1 MQQQQQHTAGA
12 SKVAAKV
19 LQQLGQHLPAH
30 PSSSQL
36 CSSKTAGTTANVS
49 RFYAI
54 TTSHAAAAAAYR
66 KGINSRSD
74 SSAAVVA
81 APASSYFLQPALQR
95 QHQADT
101 GSRRLVFKIS
111 IPAKRQPAAISRRSN
126 SRCNSIATAPT
137 GSTAT

>member
-1 MQQQQQHTAGA
+1 MQQQQHTAGA

-54 TTSHAAAAAAYR
+54 TTSHAAAAAYR
-66 KGINSRSD
+66 KGINCRSD

-101 GSRRLVFKIS
+101 GSRRLVFEIS
-111 IPAKRQPAAISRRSN
+111 ISQNAASSNQQTQQQPL
-126 SRCNSIATAPT
+126 
-137 GSTAT
+137 